1 METAWKP
8 HMCGW
13 PHGKFEVNVEIPKAR
28 WSLKSQGL
36 TNMLE
41 PENCD
46 RIHQSTYIKK
56 GVFPLIYIVD
66 ICLYPLI
73 IRQILLFQ
81 SPFWV
86 ANPPFWTVKSPFRTL
101 VFWVA
106 MAKSPF
112 WAWRKLPLFCRWY
125 QRTSFSRIKPPS
137 LVWPNGLLR
146 RWLKSSW
153 SCALQ
158 RWVRLYPSRFCRCL
172 KTGTSG
178 RMVASEDLVSNESSL
193 FTWSLTI

>member
-1 METAWKP
+1 M
-8 HMCGW
+8 
-13 PHGKFEVNVEIPKAR
+13 V
-28 WSLKSQGL
+28 
-36 TNMLE
+36 
-41 PENCD
+41 PENSWFNKHAGTRKLCPYTS
-46 RIHQSTYIKK
+46 IHLYKEMC
-56 GVFPLIYIVD
+56 FPIDLYIYIVD

-73 IRQILLFQ
+73 IRQLLLFQ

-112 WAWRKLPLFCRWY
+112 WAWRKFPLFCRY

-178 RMVASEDLVSNESSL
+178 RMVASEDLVSNEGSL
-193 FTWSLTI
+193 FTWSLTINNYIQYIYIYDVFICDHFFGQSI